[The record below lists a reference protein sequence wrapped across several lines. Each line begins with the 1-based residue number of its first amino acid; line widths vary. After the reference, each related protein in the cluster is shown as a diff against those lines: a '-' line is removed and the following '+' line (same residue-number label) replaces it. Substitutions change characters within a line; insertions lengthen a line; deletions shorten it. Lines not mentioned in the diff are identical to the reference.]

1 MSKFLRFEPCPK
13 CQAEG
18 HDKDGNNLAVY
29 DDGTFCF
36 ARHGSLSS
44 NNKENGNLMS
54 QQYMPWRGI
63 SGRTLEFYKSPILCN
78 EEGKPVEV
86 HFTYPQGTKIR
97 PFEGKAFRSVGDMS
111 KPQLFGQDRF
121 PAGSAKAVT
130 VYEGEPDALSGY
142 EILGKYP
149 SVSVRSSS
157 SAKADCAA
165 NFEYLNS
172 FDSIYLCFD
181 SDGPGQE
188 AVKEVANLFDFNKV
202 FHVKMDKH
210 KDANDYLKAGDGELF
225 RKTWWNAKKFLPD
238 NILSAYSDIDE
249 ILDEKQADPHAPMP
263 FQRLQE
269 MTYGMFPGQ
278 AILIKAMEGIGKTEI
293 MRAFEHTTLKETD
306 HNIGI
311 IHLEEPKDRSI
322 KGLVGYH
329 MGQPVHLPD
338 AMVDL
343 KIVKEKYRELTR
355 RDNRVHFYKHF
366 GSSDPD
372 DILGAIRFLGGACG
386 CKLIFL
392 DHISIVV
399 SGIEN
404 DDERKKLDYISTQ
417 LKMMAE
423 ALGFTL
429 VYVSHVNDDGLTRGS
444 RNISKVADL
453 VLMLNRNLTSPDV
466 VERNTTFVTVE
477 KNRFAGRTGPAG
489 KLIFN
494 PETYMLTEEGESFG
508 LPPEKAA

>member
-1 MSKFLRFEPCPK
+1 MS
-13 CQAEG
+13 
-18 HDKDGNNLAVY
+18 
-29 DDGTFCF
+29 
-36 ARHGSLSS
+36 
-44 NNKENGNLMS
+44 
-54 QQYMPWRGI
+54 WRGI
-63 SGRTLEFYKSPILCN
+63 SARTLEFYKSPVLVN

-86 HFTYPQGTKIR
+86 HFRYPHATKVR
-97 PFEGKAFRSVGDMS
+97 PFEGKAFRSLGEMS
-111 KPQLFGQDRF
+111 KPQLFGQDLF
-121 PAGSAKAVT
+121 PAGSARAIT
-130 VYEGEPDALSGY
+130 VYEGEPDALTGF
-142 EILGKYP
+142 ELLGKYP
-149 SVSVRSSS
+149 SVSVRSSG
-157 SAKADCAA
+157 SAKADCSA
-165 NFEYLNS
+165 NYDYLNS
-172 FDSIYLCFD
+172 FEQIYLCFD
-181 SDGPGQE
+181 NDGPGQE
-188 AVKEVANLFDFNKV
+188 AVKQVANLFDFNKV
-202 FHVKMDKH
+202 FHVKLDKY
-210 KDANDYLKAGDGELF
+210 KDANDFLQNGEGDLF
-225 RKTWWNAKKFLPD
+225 RKLWYNAKRFLPD
-238 NILSAYSDIDE
+238 NIVSAYSEIDQ
-249 ILDEKQADPHAPMP
+249 ILEEKVADAHAPYP
-263 FQRLQE
+263 FQRLQD
-269 MTYGMFPGQ
+269 MTYGMRPGE
-278 AILIKAMEGIGKTEI
+278 AILIKALEGIGKTEI
-293 MRAFEHTTLKETD
+293 MRAFEYKALIETD

-329 MGQPVHLPD
+329 MGMPVHLPD
-338 AMVDL
+338 SMVDL
-343 KIVKEKYRELTR
+343 KVIKEKYRELTR

-404 DDERKKLDYISTQ
+404 EDERKKLDYISTQ

-453 VLMLNRNLTSPDV
+453 VLMLNRNLTSADP

-477 KNRFAGRTGPAG
+477 KNRFSGRTGPAG
-489 KLIFN
+489 KLVFN
-494 PETYMLTEEGESFG
+494 PETYMLAEEGENFG

>member
-1 MSKFLRFEPCPK
+1 
-13 CQAEG
+13 
-18 HDKDGNNLAVY
+18 
-29 DDGTFCF
+29 
-36 ARHGSLSS
+36 
-44 NNKENGNLMS
+44 MS
-54 QQYMPWRGI
+54 QQFVTWRGI
-63 SGRTLEFYKSPILCN
+63 VPDTFRKFNSPALIG
-78 EEGKPVEV
+78 EDSVPKEI
-86 HFTYPQGTKIR
+86 HFRYPHGTKIR
-97 PFEGKAFRSVGDMS
+97 GFGDKTFRSVGDMRQ
-111 KPQLFGQDRF
+111 PQLFGQDLF
-121 PAGSAKAVT
+121 PAGSARAIT

-142 EILGKYP
+142 QLLGKYP
-149 SVSVRSSS
+149 SVSVRSASTAKTDC
-157 SAKADCAA
+157 SAQYD
-165 NFEYLNS
+165 YLNS
-172 FDSIYLCFD
+172 FEQIYLCFD
-181 SDGPGQE
+181 ADEAGQQ
-188 AVKEVANLFDFNKV
+188 AVREVANLFDFNKV
-202 FHVKMDKH
+202 FHVKMEPY
-210 KDANDYLKAGDGELF
+210 KDANEFLQKKEGALF
-225 RKTWWNAKKFLPD
+225 TKLWYNAKRFLPD
-238 NILSAYSDIDE
+238 NIIASYAEIDG
-249 ILDEKQADPHAPMP
+249 ILDEKLAEPHAPMP
-263 FQRLQE
+263 FPRLQQ

-278 AILIKAMEGIGKTEI
+278 AILIKALEGIGKTEI
-293 MRAFEHTTLKETD
+293 MRAFEYTTLKETD
-306 HNIGI
+306 HNVGVL
-311 IHLEEPKDRSI
+311 HLEEPKDRSI

-338 AMVDL
+338 SMVELDH
-343 KIVKEKYRELTR
+343 VKKVYRELTR

-453 VLMLNRNLTSPDV
+453 VIMLNRNLTSPDP

-489 KLIFN
+489 KLIFD
-494 PETYMLTEEGESFG
+494 PTTFRLEEEAETFG
-508 LPPEKAA
+508 LPPSVASTHPEKAA